1 MAGINPI
8 SGIGQMPG
16 LAPAAPT
23 SANTTAAGQT
33 GGEKVNFGDLLHK
46 VVDRV
51 DQQQHTANIAIQDL
65 VAGRTQDMLPV
76 VSAVAQAD
84 LSFKLLIGV
93 RNKVI
98 EAYKQTLNMQI

>member
-8 SGIGQMPG
+8 NGIGQMPG
-16 LAPAAPT
+16 LAPSAPT
-23 SANTTAAGQT
+23 SANTTAT
-33 GGEKVNFGDLLHK
+33 GEKVNFGDLLHK

-51 DQQQHTANIAIQDL
+51 DQQQQTANIAIQDL